1 MIKGYFTVEA
11 ACIMPLMLGIY
22 VFLIFAMFYRY
33 DRCLLEQDTG
43 LMAIRESV
51 QLGAGRTPD
60 RYPAFQWQERAVK
73 KGAESVTA
81 QTTGIVSMPFARLVN
96 LTGNGDWELAA
107 AFTKWDTDPVGWIR
121 LYRRIKGGAENAAD

>member
-43 LMAIRESV
+43 LMAIGEST
-51 QLGAGRTPD
+51 QLDGGRTQD
-60 RYPAFQWQERAVK
+60 RYPAFQWQERSVK
-73 KGAESVTA
+73 KGIESVTA
-81 QTTGIVSMPFARLVN
+81 KSGGTVKMPFAKLVN
-96 LTGNGDWELAA
+96 LTGGGNWELTA
-107 AFTKWDTDPVGWIR
+107 AFTKWDTDPVDWIR
-121 LYRRIKGGAENAAD
+121 LYRKIKGGAENAAD